1 MNVLDWL
8 LVVLVAAYALSGYWQ
23 GFITG
28 AFATAGLLLGGLFG
42 VWLAPKALGNANPS
56 MWVSLGALF
65 IVILAASLGQ
75 GILQYAGARVR
86 DRIRWRPVRFVDAV
100 GGAIA
105 LYVDDNNR
113 NRALIGWTVAAAAN
127 AGCAFGLM
135 PAKNAESVV
144 RNKFLPD
151 DIVDCVS
158 EMSNVLSSALEKGDN
173 PHVKLQQVYSP
184 AAMAPYEI
192 AKLMY
197 EHFER
202 MDFEMDVP
210 GYGSG
215 RLAVSMRV

>member
-1 MNVLDWL
+1 MTAPGQMQLPPPKLFKDVLD
-8 LVVLVAAYALSGYWQ
+8 
-23 GFITG
+23 
-28 AFATAGLLLGGLFG
+28 GLLGKDVTLMQRSRKL
-42 VWLAPKALGNANPS
+42 S
-56 MWVSLGALF
+56 S
-65 IVILAASLGQ
+65 
-75 GILQYAGARVR
+75 
-86 DRIRWRPVRFVDAV
+86 VDAV

-113 NRALIGWTVAAAAN
+113 NRALIGWNVAAAAN

-135 PAKNAESVV
+135 PAKTAESVV
-144 RNKFLPD
+144 RDKFLPA

-184 AAMAPYEI
+184 AAMAPNEI

-210 GYGSG
+210 GYGTGLFS
-215 RLAVSMRV
+215 VVVI